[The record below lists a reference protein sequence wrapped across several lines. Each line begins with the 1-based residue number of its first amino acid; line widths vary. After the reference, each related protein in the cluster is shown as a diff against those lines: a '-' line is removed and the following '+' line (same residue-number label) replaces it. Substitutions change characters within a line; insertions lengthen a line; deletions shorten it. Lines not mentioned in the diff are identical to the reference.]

1 MDGIIT
7 AARIS
12 AVRVGVVRHGE
23 SEGNLASTLQGCRLD
38 TALSPRGRRQA
49 EALAIRLA
57 REPIDVVVASPMLRA
72 RETAATVVAPHGVP
86 LRIDTDLVE
95 FDWGEWTGRSL
106 DEDLERQVGELRA
119 RWRSGDVAVSTPGG
133 ESPVVAAER
142 AARALGRLRA
152 SGAKSPLVVAHGRFN
167 RILMAVLLGRHLSRM
182 DEIRQRNGSYSLFE
196 WDGDGGATPILLDS
210 VDHFDAGLSAGGG
223 RSDSV
228 R

>member
-1 MDGIIT
+1 MP
-7 AARIS
+7 
-12 AVRVGVVRHGE
+12 AVRVGIVRHGE

-38 TALSPRGRRQA
+38 TALSSRGRRQA

-57 REPIDVVVASPMLRA
+57 GEPIDVVVSSPMLRA
-72 RETAATVVAPHGVP
+72 KETAATILAPHGVP

-106 DEDLERQVGELRA
+106 DDDLERQVGEIRA
-119 RWRSGDVAVSTPGG
+119 RWRAGDVAVATPRG
-133 ESPVVAAER
+133 ESPVIAAER
-142 AARALGRLRA
+142 AERALTRLRQ
-152 SGAKSPLVVAHGRFN
+152 SGARSPLIVAHGRFN

-196 WDGDGGATPILLDS
+196 WDGNGVATPIFLDS
-210 VDHFDAGLSAGGG
+210 IDHLEAEMAEGGG